1 MAETEVITAIGRND
15 KPISVGDVVKYV
27 NTDTISRVNEIKE
40 DEQGVWVLLE
50 ATNLWYKDE
59 TLEPTDIE
67 LKEKEE
73 KKEFKAEEIREKL
86 ESTKDISSSSFDG
99 ITGSGA
105 G

>member
-1 MAETEVITAIGRND
+1 MAETEVITALGRND
-15 KPISVGDVVKYV
+15 KPINVGDVVKYV
-27 NTDTISRVNEIKE
+27 NTDTISRISEIKE
-40 DEQGVWVLLE
+40 DEHGVWVLLE

-59 TLEPTDIE
+59 TLEPTYIE

-86 ESTKDISSSSFDG
+86 ERTKDISSSSFDG
-99 ITGSGA
+99 VTGGGA